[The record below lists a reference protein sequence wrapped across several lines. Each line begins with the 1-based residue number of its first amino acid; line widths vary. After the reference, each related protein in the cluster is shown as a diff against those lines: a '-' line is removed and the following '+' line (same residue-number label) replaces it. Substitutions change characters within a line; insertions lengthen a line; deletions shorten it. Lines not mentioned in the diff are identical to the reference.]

1 MRTRPLPCHPP
12 RREHGVVLLIIL
24 TIIGLGA
31 AFMLVSALN
40 KANSQIGRDQV
51 TAASLAQAK
60 DELIGYAV
68 ANTATPGGLPFP
80 DRNNDVNYDGNG
92 DCVPSGFDSTQHLL
106 GKWPSNQEQGC
117 GTPVPAFG
125 LPLTDSQGETLWYAV
140 SGNLVK
146 SAAGAYP
153 PIHSNI
159 TTGWFTVVNDQGVV
173 LTNRAAAVILAPGG
187 VLATQS
193 RAGAAPNSN
202 QFLEA
207 ATIGASNHTN
217 FAIEAGDTGFIS
229 RNADDTLND
238 RLLYITADELMTSVT
253 KRVAQELKQR
263 LDAYGTAYPPAGDPS
278 GECQSALTTGTIP
291 LIDADSDCGGAL
303 TGLPTWFQ
311 PNWFPV
317 TTYMRV
323 NATQATLN
331 FNGCGITYTLNWG
344 APTTQ
349 NQRGC

>member
-12 RREHGVVLLIIL
+12 RRENGVALLIIL

-51 TAASLAQAK
+51 TAAALAQAK

-68 ANTATPGGLPFP
+68 ANMATPGGLPFP
-80 DRNNDVNYDGNG
+80 DRVSDGNYDGNG

-117 GTPVPAFG
+117 GTVSAFG
-125 LPLTDSQGETLWYAV
+125 LPLTDRGETLWYAV

-153 PIHSNI
+153 PIHSNV
-159 TTGWFTVVNDQGVV
+159 TTGWFTVVNDQGAI

-193 RAGAAPNSN
+193 RAGAAPTSS

-207 ATIGASNHTN
+207 ATIGASTYTN
-217 FAIEAGDTGFIS
+217 FAIEAVDTGFIS

-263 LDAYGTAYPPAGDPS
+263 LDAYGAAYPFAGDPL
-278 GECQSALTTGTIP
+278 GECDATLSTGTIP
-291 LIDADSDCGGAL
+291 LTDVVPDCGGAL

-317 TTYMRV
+317 TTYTRV
-323 NATQATLN
+323 SVTQATLS
-331 FNGCGITYTLNWG
+331 FSGCGITYTLNLG